1 MKENIVISIVSA
13 FLSANSGLYFVCRT
27 EYVSGRTVGERG
39 FYQKRREAECFSKY
53 GFGLRCGLLCFILLN
68 GLTMLFCL
76 NHSCPASDR
85 IRLLTLSSILLTAA
99 CTDVKWRRIPND
111 LILSALVLRIILYF
125 PDLFCGRIPFWY
137 PLIRLLISFAIPILL
152 SAVAF
157 RIVPRGIGMGDVK
170 MMAVIVFYL
179 GFREGLEVFLLS
191 FLSLIPVTV
200 FLLCSREVKKP
211 FPLGPA
217 FLAGTI
223 LSYFCNFN

>member
-1 MKENIVISIVSA
+1 MKNII
-13 FLSANSGLYFVCRT
+13 FLSILSALLSVASGFYIGCRR
-27 EYVSGRTVGERG
+27 EYVSGRAEGERG
-39 FYQKRREAECFSKY
+39 FYKKQREADCFSKN
-53 GFGLRCGLLCFILLN
+53 GFSLRCGLLCFFLLS
-68 GLTMLFCL
+68 GLTVLFCL
-76 NHSCPASDR
+76 KHSGPASER
-85 IRLLTLSSILLTAA
+85 IRLLILSSVLMTAA

-125 PDLFCGRIPFWY
+125 PDLFCGRISFLH
-137 PLIRLLISFAIPILL
+137 PLIRLLISYAIPILF

-179 GFREGLEVFLLS
+179 GFREGLEAFLLS
-191 FLSLIPVTV
+191 FLLALPESV
-200 FLLCSREVKKP
+200 FLLFSKEGKKP

-223 LSYFCNFN
+223 LSYFCNFY